1 MLSLLLPGLSQ
12 NVINV
17 SALIFVAVRVDLVVA
32 AEERSLVERVL
43 LRHVASFGDV
53 VHLRVENVTRSAA
66 VAVLLAT
73 ENQHLTIADRTGT
86 KPVLDVVLKALRP
99 DLDQLPVEL
108 VARLCVQTL
117 DVSD

>member
-32 AEERSLVERVL
+32 AQERPLVECVL

-53 VHLRVENVTRSAA
+53 IHLRIENVTRCAA
-66 VAVLLAT
+66 VAVLLTT
-73 ENQHLTIADRTGT
+73 ENQHLTVADRAGT
-86 KPVLDVVLKALRP
+86 KPVLNVVLKAL
-99 DLDQLPVEL
+99 
-108 VARLCVQTL
+108 
-117 DVSD
+117 

>member
-32 AEERSLVERVL
+32 AQERPLVERIL

-53 VHLRVENVTRSAA
+53 IHLRIENVTRCAA
-66 VAVLLAT
+66 VAVLFST
-73 ENQHLTIADRTGT
+73 KNQHLTVADRTGT
-86 KPVLDVVLKALRP
+86 KPVLDVVLKAL
-99 DLDQLPVEL
+99 
-108 VARLCVQTL
+108 
-117 DVSD
+117 